1 MYKAEDVMQSNLITV
16 TEDTEIVE
24 AITVLAKNGIT
35 GLPVVDNDLKLV
47 GLVSEKDVL
56 SIAYRIIADAP
67 GALSSH
73 KTVADIM
80 TRDVV
85 SFRKDDTLA
94 DVCQC
99 FMDKPFRRVP
109 VTDDGKLVGLIS
121 RKEIIIHSFIKM
133 TAETAAEPVS

>member
-1 MYKAEDVMQSNLITV
+1 MYKAQDVMQSNLITV
-16 TEDTEIVE
+16 SEDTEILE

-35 GLPVVDNDLKLV
+35 GLPVVDDDFNLV

-56 SIAYRIIADAP
+56 SIAYRIIAEAP
-67 GALSSH
+67 GVLDSH
-73 KTVADIM
+73 KTVSDIM

-85 SFRKDDTLA
+85 SFRVDDTLA

-99 FMDKPFRRVP
+99 FMNNPFRRVP
-109 VTDDGKLVGLIS
+109 VTENGKLVGLIS

-133 TAETAAEPVS
+133 TAEVASA